1 MMRLLES
8 TFQVT
13 INKLKFKE
21 DEWDELL
28 CVGNFSVNDMKPEVY
43 ESIKD

>member
-1 MMRLLES
+1 MMWLLES
-8 TFQVT
+8 AFQVT

-28 CVGNFSVNDMKPEVY
+28 CIGNFSVKDMKPEVY